1 VRSDVANTQRE
12 PQKKRDSMLLLND
25 SLVYLLPHAKDA
37 RVPSQIPVQNV
48 VTCEGTGIDPPPPTP
63 LSTTAH
69 KSLPPPFQLWGEL
82 KKSVKRKMARYYYD
96 KR

>member
-1 VRSDVANTQRE
+1 
-12 PQKKRDSMLLLND
+12 MLLLND

-82 KKSVKRKMARYYYD
+82 KKVCETQNGSLLL
-96 KR
+96 

>member
-1 VRSDVANTQRE
+1 
-12 PQKKRDSMLLLND
+12 MLLLND

-48 VTCEGTGIDPPPPTP
+48 VTCECTGIDPPTPPLDYNTHTKRSPLPTP
-63 LSTTAH
+63 
-69 KSLPPPFQLWGEL
+69 GEL
-82 KKSVKRKMARYYYD
+82 KKSVKRKMARYYYYD